1 MDNNLRNY
9 QHWLVSGVVLAVAV
23 LYVVLVY
30 LPGRGKLAE
39 MREQLSTK
47 QAPLETSGALLASIA
62 SMQAELDRTERFVEQ
77 WRSKNPTPSGLAPVL
92 AELHALAQT
101 AGVSIVRLD
110 PQPLQAF
117 DTIKRGSLTLTC
129 TGSYRAV
136 HRFLYQIEQS
146 RQQIWVDG
154 VSIRVS
160 GGHEGYVLAEVVFV
174 MFADNQEISR

>member
-9 QHWLVSGVVLAVAV
+9 RHWLVSGAVLAIAA

-30 LPGRGKLAE
+30 LPGRNKLAE
-39 MREQLSTK
+39 LREQLAAK
-47 QAPLETSGALLASIA
+47 QAPLDTSGAVLAAIA
-62 SMQAELDRTERFVEQ
+62 ATEKELELTERFVGR
-77 WRSKNPTPSGLAPVL
+77 WRTENPMPSGLAPML
-92 AELHALAQT
+92 AELHALAQV

-110 PQPLQAF
+110 PQPLQEL

-146 RQQIWVDG
+146 RQQIWVDS

-160 GGHEGYVLAEVVFV
+160 GGNEGNVIAEVGLV
-174 MFADNQEISR
+174 MFADNNKNSR